1 MNKKIIIAT
10 VGMVWLMIGGV
21 IFSIHDDSTPQS
33 FKVSSQTHTFSI
45 APTPSINKHQ
55 ANTPTSATEQMPVN
69 ATNSLVIPMMSS
81 EEERLT
87 TLAQRKQG
95 LPIFLKVAEQSI
107 TEQQQKIAEAK
118 KNGTNA
124 SDLAAL
130 ENRLAQMQQAKL
142 QVLARNQDIVEET
155 AKL

>member
-21 IFSIHDDSTPQS
+21 IFSIHDHSTPQS
-33 FKVSSQTHTFSI
+33 FQVSSQTHTFSI
-45 APTPSINKHQ
+45 APTPSINKHK

-142 QVLARNQDIVEET
+142 QVLARNQDVVEET